1 MRFLPVCYC
10 WHTTPYTPYFWP
22 GPPGCRHDADRTAH
36 RPGPGY
42 AGYRVSGT
50 RSFPAESAMH
60 AVMPRPSFY
69 HLGSRAVCWP
79 WWQGRVLLDR
89 ADPECLH
96 GAAGGSYSTIF
107 IPFRV
112 MKHVHTMSLEYIWSV
127 HPALSDGAQH
137 GQRPRRW
144 SPLLPPHVVRQ
155 AFPSPWASPHAPA
168 LASPSPRGRG
178 RRRHAGTRGLHQRL
192 DNTKQRSTPQAI
204 HRGAEDEAALPSR
217 LAPAPSPS
225 DGPPP
230 MPARIRRT

>member
-127 HPALSDGAQH
+127 HPPCPTVPSTARGPDDGAPCFLHTSSARRFLLH
-137 GQRPRRW
+137 GHPHTLQRWHLR
-144 SPLLPPHVVRQ
+144 PPGGEVADATPER
-155 AFPSPWASPHAPA
+155 
-168 LASPSPRGRG
+168 
-178 RRRHAGTRGLHQRL
+178 AGCT
-192 DNTKQRSTPQAI
+192 SV
-204 HRGAEDEAALPSR
+204 
-217 LAPAPSPS
+217 
-225 DGPPP
+225 
-230 MPARIRRT
+230 